1 MALFISRA
9 EEIEEHPTDGGRLL
23 VYRVGTSVLVTR
35 ASGRAGV
42 EHIQVLIRRSDELI
56 SRAGTISV
64 VHDWFDVAAYAPEVR
79 QVMTPWAFAT
89 RKQHHGVHIGTSAGL
104 VRMGVT
110 MVRLATSA
118 PIHAYDRLADLEVAL
133 STLLPSSRE
142 AAI

>member
-23 VYRVGTSVLVTR
+23 VYRLGTSVLVTR

-42 EHIQVLIRRSDELI
+42 DHVQVLIRRSDDLI
-56 SRAGTISV
+56 ARVGTISV

-79 QVMTPWAFAT
+79 QLMTPWAFAT
-89 RKQHHGVHIGTSAGL
+89 RKQHHGVHIGTAAGL

-118 PIHAYDRLADLEVAL
+118 PIHAYERLSELEAAL
-133 STLLPSSRE
+133 SGLLPLARE
-142 AAI
+142 VSV